1 MRLLCL
7 LLLTFFAAPAAA
19 SPICVAGRLAETGSG
34 KAIDFAEIY
43 LFTGGNVRPAR
54 QTLPDEQGGFR
65 LDSVDPGAYT
75 LMIRLIGYDVLTREV
90 ALEHSAGTVDLG
102 VLYLTP
108 LENGIAEV
116 DVVAA
121 RKQLVYKLDKKV
133 VDASSNIMGGGGSAV
148 DILENTPS
156 VRVDAEGN
164 LSFRGSSGF
173 TVYVDGQAQR
183 VFRFAGA
190 RTDSRRAYREHR
202 NHYDSVGEAR
212 RGGRCGHYQ
221 RHYQKAYATRA
232 QRHGEPVRQHGVVAQ
247 RRFPVDPSERGFR
260 WYAGGV
266 WFDKLRKSDFEQQKT
281 TVVDDLTTTSRS
293 KGPRV
298 GDNYNYTLKAGWAY
312 ALPRTSFSV
321 DVEGGYRG
329 NKRNGRLDYRESRFS
344 QGTGNGEIGDY
355 RSLDDYDNR
364 ETIGLGTVAVGHRFN
379 DKGHELSASF
389 YYKYGGGAVEY
400 FQSDLFNL
408 QGEREQGHRAWESE
422 YRITARGNLDYV
434 LPYSKTGKIEAGYQY
449 YSYLEDSKYEMQ
461 FWNPETKTF
470 YWRDDIYNTSYFREN
485 VNSVYAIL
493 SENLRALEIQAG
505 VRGEY
510 THTRLRSSI
519 GRGQPRQTAFR
530 GVSVD
535 ALGIYVSARPPAAG
549 FLFAAN
555 HPPAAFLHGALY
567 YFPRLLYG
575 RDRQSRYPSRIHPF
589 VRTDLPEKFPGQQR
603 FGDFFPPFAQGQDR
617 TAPGGLTR
625 RASRSTRWPTWGT
638 TIRPA

>member
-116 DVVAA
+116 EVVAA

-173 TVYVDGQAQR
+173 TVYVDGKPSVFSGSQALEQIPAGHIENIEIITTPSARHDAEGDVGIINVITKKHTQR
-183 VFRFAGA
+183 GLSGTVNLSGSTAL
-190 RTDSRRAYREHR
+190 SRNVDFLLTRQ
-202 NHYDSVGEAR
+202 NEA
-212 RGGRCGHYQ
+212 
-221 RHYQKAYATRA
+221 
-232 QRHGEPVRQHGVVAQ
+232 
-247 RRFPVDPSERGFR
+247 SR

-344 QGTGNGEIGDY
+344 QGTGDGEIGDY

-434 LPYSKTGKIEAGYQY
+434 LPYSKTGKIEAGYQ
-449 YSYLEDSKYEMQ
+449 
-461 FWNPETKTF
+461 
-470 YWRDDIYNTSYFREN
+470 
-485 VNSVYAIL
+485 
-493 SENLRALEIQAG
+493 
-505 VRGEY
+505 
-510 THTRLRSSI
+510 
-519 GRGQPRQTAFR
+519 
-530 GVSVD
+530 
-535 ALGIYVSARPPAAG
+535 
-549 FLFAAN
+549 
-555 HPPAAFLHGALY
+555 
-567 YFPRLLYG
+567 
-575 RDRQSRYPSRIHPF
+575 
-589 VRTDLPEKFPGQQR
+589 
-603 FGDFFPPFAQGQDR
+603 
-617 TAPGGLTR
+617 
-625 RASRSTRWPTWGT
+625 
-638 TIRPA
+638 

>member
-116 DVVAA
+116 EVVAA

-173 TVYVDGQAQR
+173 TVYVDGKPSVFSGSQALEQIPAGHIENIEIITTPSARHDAEGDVGIINVITKKHTQR
-183 VFRFAGA
+183 GLSGTVNLSGSTAL
-190 RTDSRRAYREHR
+190 SRNVDFLLTRQ
-202 NHYDSVGEAR
+202 NEA
-212 RGGRCGHYQ
+212 
-221 RHYQKAYATRA
+221 
-232 QRHGEPVRQHGVVAQ
+232 
-247 RRFPVDPSERGFR
+247 SR

-312 ALPRTSFSV
+312 ALLRTSFSV

-344 QGTGNGEIGDY
+344 QGTGDGEIGDY

-379 DKGHELSASF
+379 DKGHELSA
-389 YYKYGGGAVEY
+389 
-400 FQSDLFNL
+400 
-408 QGEREQGHRAWESE
+408 R
-422 YRITARGNLDYV
+422 
-434 LPYSKTGKIEAGYQY
+434 
-449 YSYLEDSKYEMQ
+449 
-461 FWNPETKTF
+461 
-470 YWRDDIYNTSYFREN
+470 
-485 VNSVYAIL
+485 L
-493 SENLRALEIQAG
+493 SSPI
-505 VRGEY
+505 
-510 THTRLRSSI
+510 S
-519 GRGQPRQTAFR
+519 P
-530 GVSVD
+530 
-535 ALGIYVSARPPAAG
+535 
-549 FLFAAN
+549 
-555 HPPAAFLHGALY
+555 
-567 YFPRLLYG
+567 
-575 RDRQSRYPSRIHPF
+575 
-589 VRTDLPEKFPGQQR
+589 
-603 FGDFFPPFAQGQDR
+603 
-617 TAPGGLTR
+617 
-625 RASRSTRWPTWGT
+625 
-638 TIRPA
+638 